1 MPLVM
6 RLETAAAMFARQ
18 VKIEDYDITDA
29 DMRDLLRE
37 AAIRIKQL
45 EHDIFLRSRRTTYGP
60 VTVPASVTAYDDS

>member
-6 RLETAAAMFARQ
+6 RLETAAAMFDRR

-29 DMRDLLRE
+29 DMRSLLRE

-45 EHDIFLRSRRTTYGP
+45 EHVSSMLAERVGRSMYGP
-60 VTVPASVTAYDDS
+60 VE